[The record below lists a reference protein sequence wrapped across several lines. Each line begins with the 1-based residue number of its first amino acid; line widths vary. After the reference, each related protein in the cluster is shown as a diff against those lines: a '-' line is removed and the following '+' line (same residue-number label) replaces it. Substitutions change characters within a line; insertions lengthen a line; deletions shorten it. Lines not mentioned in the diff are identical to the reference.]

1 MRPLLLSFHI
11 LTLIAALILIVVIS
25 YDAFTNISFLADSW
39 YLTIQFWVCIFFML
53 DFFVE
58 WIFSPRKWH
67 YLLTRAIFLLV
78 SIPYL
83 NIINHY
89 HIEIPESLSYA
100 IRFIPML
107 RAAYA
112 LAIITRLLSSDRI
125 SGLFSCYII
134 LLLSSVYFSA
144 IIFYIT
150 EHYVNPLVTDFWNSL
165 WWAFMNVT
173 TVGCNINA
181 ITTTGM
187 ILAVILSAEGL
198 ILFPVFTIYI
208 TNALTRTPDKQ
219 A

>member
-1 MRPLLLSFHI
+1 
-11 LTLIAALILIVVIS
+11 
-25 YDAFTNISFLADSW
+25 
-39 YLTIQFWVCIFFML
+39 
-53 DFFVE
+53 
-58 WIFSPRKWH
+58 
-67 YLLTRAIFLLV
+67 
-78 SIPYL
+78 
-83 NIINHY
+83 
-89 HIEIPESLSYA
+89 
-100 IRFIPML
+100 ML

-134 LLLSSVYFSA
+134 LLLTSVYFSA